1 MPAKPAVRRTSLS
14 PPGNKLFFRT
24 GRASSH
30 RPLFASLRAR
40 EKVTEDTGD
49 GAFFDL
55 WVEAGAEINK
65 KTRAVTRS
73 LDIEIGQTCD
83 NACPMIPRLIIQF
96 QSKLDIPRILRRVDQ
111 AHVPAAAGCS
121 RSIQVH
127 TIEGIEKV
135 GSELKSHSLRDREI
149 LL

>member
-30 RPLFASLRAR
+30 RPLCASLRAR
-40 EKVTEDTGD
+40 SKVTEDTGD

-55 WVEAGAEINK
+55 WVETGAEINK

-73 LDIEIGQTCD
+73 LDLEIGQTCA
-83 NACPMIPRLIIQF
+83 NGCTMIPRLIRQF
-96 QSKLDIPRILRRVDQ
+96 QSKLDIPRILSRVDQ
-111 AHVPAAAGCS
+111 AHVPAVAGGT
-121 RSIQVH
+121 RRIRVH
-127 TIEGIEKV
+127 T
-135 GSELKSHSLRDREI
+135 
-149 LL
+149 

>member
-40 EKVTEDTGD
+40 SKVTEDTGD

-83 NACPMIPRLIIQF
+83 NACPHDTALNNT
-96 QSKLDIPRILRRVDQ
+96 V
-111 AHVPAAAGCS
+111 
-121 RSIQVH
+121 
-127 TIEGIEKV
+127 
-135 GSELKSHSLRDREI
+135 SEQTGHSADPETC
-149 LL
+149 